1 MCAYDAIGIRFNYNN
16 GDLLP
21 LNIVE
26 DDANERVFYISSTH
40 IYFDSNR
47 PRPKLYHRYYFNTND
62 TKFHGF
68 SINISSSLNYTFYPT
83 NEMGSS
89 SSIITEDESTYYFN
103 FFINSVYRN
112 QRHYR
117 PKDLFTEDDIKNMS
131 YYVYGLTKEYYTD
144 EE

>member
-1 MCAYDAIGIRFNYNN
+1 MCAYDAIGVRFNYNHSS
-16 GDLLP
+16 DLMP

-40 IYFDSNR
+40 IYFDLNR
-47 PRPKLYHRYYFNTND
+47 PRPKLYHRYYFNTDD
-62 TKFHGF
+62 TKFYGF

-89 SSIITEDESTYYFN
+89 IITEDESTYDFN
-103 FFINSVYRN
+103 FFINSVYLGLK
-112 QRHYR
+112 HYR